1 MLDGLST
8 AKVQFICEPTR
19 LSEFCSNFTTL

>member
-8 AKVQFICEPTR
+8 VEVKFICEPTR